1 MSENIRKC
9 IFQARFLQV
18 QIHDLGGQRL
28 QPYQDVPQRV
38 ALGVDSEYPGIFR
51 GPGQQVDDVLTMDIR
66 DRLLRVRVLRIPQ
79 RIEGPEGVVEVLPG
93 EVEE

>member
-1 MSENIRKC
+1 MAGDLRVDLFLKMSRLIKRRSLAKEIC
-9 IFQARFLQV
+9 DAGCV
-18 QIHDLGGQRL
+18 QING
-28 QPYQDVPQRV
+28 RV
-38 ALGVDSEYPGIFR
+38 AKAGALV
-51 GPGQQVDDVLTMDIR
+51 QVNDVLTMDIR

>member
-1 MSENIRKC
+1 MAGHLRIDLFLKMSRLIKRRSLAKEIC
-9 IFQARFLQV
+9 DAGCV
-18 QIHDLGGQRL
+18 QING
-28 QPYQDVPQRV
+28 RV
-38 ALGVDSEYPGIFR
+38 AKAGALV
-51 GPGQQVDDVLTMDIR
+51 QVNDVLTMDIR

>member
-1 MSENIRKC
+1 MAGHLRIDLFLKMSRLIKRRSLAKEIC
-9 IFQARFLQV
+9 DAGCV
-18 QIHDLGGQRL
+18 QING
-28 QPYQDVPQRV
+28 RV
-38 ALGVDSEYPGIFR
+38 AKAGALV
-51 GPGQQVDDVLTMDIR
+51 QVDDVLTMDIR

>member
-1 MSENIRKC
+1 MAGDLRVDLFLKMSRLIKRRSLAKEIC
-9 IFQARFLQV
+9 DAGCV
-18 QIHDLGGQRL
+18 QING
-28 QPYQDVPQRV
+28 RV
-38 ALGVDSEYPGIFR
+38 AKAGTLV
-51 GPGQQVDDVLTMDIR
+51 QVDDVLTMDIR

>member
-1 MSENIRKC
+1 MAGHLRIDLFLKMSRLIKRRSLAKEIC
-9 IFQARFLQV
+9 DAGCV
-18 QIHDLGGQRL
+18 QING
-28 QPYQDVPQRV
+28 RV
-38 ALGVDSEYPGIFR
+38 AKAGASV
-51 GPGQQVDDVLTMDIR
+51 QVDDVLTMDVR

>member
-1 MSENIRKC
+1 MAGHLRLDLFLKMSRLIRRRSLAKEIC
-9 IFQARFLQV
+9 DAGCV
-18 QIHDLGGQRL
+18 QING
-28 QPYQDVPQRV
+28 RV
-38 ALGVDSEYPGIFR
+38 AKAGALV
-51 GPGQQVDDVLTMDIR
+51 QVDDVLTMDIR

>member
-1 MSENIRKC
+1 MAGHLRIDLFLKMSRLIKRRSLAKEIC
-9 IFQARFLQV
+9 DAGCV
-18 QIHDLGGQRL
+18 QINGRIAKAGAS
-28 QPYQDVPQRV
+28 V
-38 ALGVDSEYPGIFR
+38 
-51 GPGQQVDDVLTMDIR
+51 QVDDVLTMDVR

>member
-1 MSENIRKC
+1 MSLAGHLRIDL
-9 IFQARFLQV
+9 FLKMSRLIKRRSLAKEICDAGCV
-18 QIHDLGGQRL
+18 QING
-28 QPYQDVPQRV
+28 RV
-38 ALGVDSEYPGIFR
+38 AKAGTLV
-51 GPGQQVDDVLTMDIR
+51 QVDDVLTMDIR

>member
-1 MSENIRKC
+1 MSLAGHLRIDL
-9 IFQARFLQV
+9 FLKMSRLIKRRSLAKEICDAGCV
-18 QIHDLGGQRL
+18 QING
-28 QPYQDVPQRV
+28 RV
-38 ALGVDSEYPGIFR
+38 AKAGALV
-51 GPGQQVDDVLTMDIR
+51 QVDDVLTMDIR